1 MLPCCEQFFGN
12 FIFALIPRTF
22 SENRLNYFLGHSCHR
37 GSDLCFYVH
46 LSWCDMDS
54 DISSPY
60 VYGVGL
66 GLKVVERISA
76 FWRFVQ
82 NGF

>member
-1 MLPCCEQFFGN
+1 MSN
-12 FIFALIPRTF
+12 FLVTLFLHLFLERSAEIVLIIF
-22 SENRLNYFLGHSCHR
+22 
-37 GSDLCFYVH
+37 SDILVTAAVICVH